1 MQHFWAFSFMI
12 AFIFIVNLMS
22 TKHSNLFGTTGL
34 FPEIPKEKKYFRCN
48 ILVSYYMIALT
59 AHKLFTKS

>member
-34 FPEIPKEKKYFRCN
+34 FPEIPKKKKIF
-48 ILVSYYMIALT
+48 
-59 AHKLFTKS
+59 